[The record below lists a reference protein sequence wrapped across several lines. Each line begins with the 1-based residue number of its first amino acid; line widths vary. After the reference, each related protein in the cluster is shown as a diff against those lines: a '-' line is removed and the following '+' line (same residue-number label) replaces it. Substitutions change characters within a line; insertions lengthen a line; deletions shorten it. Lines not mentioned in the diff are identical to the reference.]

1 VPARPEDGAS
11 AKIKHV
17 FLIVRENKTFDGIM
31 GDVPG
36 LDGAPGLV
44 MAPGHMELWQNARAI
59 GKTFAQLDNYYI
71 DAEQS
76 IQGHA
81 WTVFGRSTDYTERRW
96 INIWGRGMFPV
107 TGSPGIADDTT
118 PQELNLF
125 QFLTSSGVG
134 VEVGGEL
141 IGGLSSVRDSAW
153 PGGSTDTS
161 IPDTLSACYVAW
173 RARVACN
180 PADFTYS
187 WLANDHTFGL
197 AAGKPNPAIMIATN
211 DEATGMY
218 LDGISHS
225 PFWAD
230 SLVIV
235 IEDDPSEGG
244 DHVDFHRT
252 IALFASP
259 WIKRGYVSH
268 AHYDLA
274 SVHKVISA
282 IYGKPYRNTI
292 LENAPMPFDLFT
304 STPDYTPFD
313 YVPRTYRDTSCNP
326 GGTVGAK
333 AAERWDFA
341 DADEQPGLAAQVW
354 QHLHA
359 LPGAG
364 AAR

>member
-1 VPARPEDGAS
+1 
-11 AKIKHV
+11 
-17 FLIVRENKTFDGIM
+17 
-31 GDVPG
+31 
-36 LDGAPGLV
+36 
-44 MAPGHMELWQNARAI
+44 
-59 GKTFAQLDNYYI
+59 
-71 DAEQS
+71 
-76 IQGHA
+76 
-81 WTVFGRSTDYTERRW
+81 
-96 INIWGRGMFPV
+96 
-107 TGSPGIADDTT
+107 
-118 PQELNLF
+118 
-125 QFLTSSGVG
+125 
-134 VEVGGEL
+134 
-141 IGGLSSVRDSAW
+141 
-153 PGGSTDTS
+153 
-161 IPDTLSACYVAW
+161 
-173 RARVACN
+173 
-180 PADFTYS
+180 
-187 WLANDHTFGL
+187 
-197 AAGKPNPAIMIATN
+197 
-211 DEATGMY
+211 MY

-268 AHYDLA
+268 GHYDLA

-304 STPDYTPFD
+304 STPDYTPFS
-313 YVPRTYRDTSCNP
+313 YVPRTYHDTSCNP

-333 AAERWDFA
+333 AAEKWDFA

-354 QHLHA
+354 EHLHG

-364 AAR
+364 AAHQR